1 LIAVGAPSL
10 CRLHIVDLV
19 VYLVRLEGRAEGGGD
34 CAGDPEAFVAVVE
47 DVEECEGRV
56 VRDGGAG
63 GGVYQVPCGADVG
76 VGDGEGLVEGC

>member
-1 LIAVGAPSL
+1 
-10 CRLHIVDLV
+10 
-19 VYLVRLEGRAEGGGD
+19 
-34 CAGDPEAFVAVVE
+34 VAVVE